1 MTQFCITQ
9 TELFL
14 DAVAIVMQLINLWL
28 VANV

>member
-1 MTQFCITQ
+1 MSQFCIHH

-14 DAVAIVMQLINLWL
+14 DAVAIVMQLIYLWL